1 MIDTVSIKNLKK
13 ISGKDTILD
22 IDEMTVKKGEIFTII
37 GPNGAGKS
45 TLLRITGLLES
56 FNQGEIQIFGHMIGS
71 KTDLYLRRK
80 ISFIFQSTVMYRMTV
95 FENIAIGLNFRQ
107 KDRKTI
113 KDKVNMWMEK
123 LGISHLSSR
132 KAAKIS
138 GGETARVSIARA
150 LVTEPEL
157 LLMDEPFSELDPLT
171 RGNLIYE
178 FKSLLS
184 GITTIFVTHVR
195 DEALIL
201 GDRLAFMEKGRILQ
215 QGTPYEV
222 FNHPVSE
229 HVADFVGVET
239 ILEGSIDEIK
249 DNLVTIKLPW
259 GESIKATGNMKKGE
273 KVKIFIR
280 PENVIIAH
288 EETDF
293 KSSLRNWYRGKITNL
308 TDTGFYYRVELD
320 CKFPLISYVTKQ
332 SVEEMNLK
340 KEKIVKA
347 CFKATSV
354 HIIKN

>member
-13 ISGKDTILD
+13 ISGTDIILD
-22 IDEMTVKKGEIFTII
+22 IDKITVKKSEICTII

-56 FNQGEIQIFGHMIGS
+56 FNQGEIQIFGNMIGS
-71 KTDLYLRRK
+71 KTDISLRRK
-80 ISFIFQSTVMYRMTV
+80 ISFIFQSPLMYGMTV
-95 FENIAIGLNFRQ
+95 FENIAIGLKFRQ
-107 KDRKTI
+107 TDRKTI

-123 LGISHLSSR
+123 LGIIHLSSR
-132 KAAKIS
+132 TATKIS
-138 GGETARVSIARA
+138 GGEAARVSIARA

-171 RGNLIYE
+171 RGDLIYE
-178 FKSLLS
+178 FEELLS

-201 GDRLAFMEKGRILQ
+201 GDRLVFMEKGRILQ

-222 FNHPVSE
+222 FNYPAGE
-229 HVADFVGVET
+229 KVADFVGVET
-239 ILEGSIDEIK
+239 ILEGSIEEVT
-249 DNLVTIKLPW
+249 DNLITVKLPC
-259 GESIKATGNMKKGE
+259 GEFIKATGNMKKGE

-280 PENVIIAH
+280 PEHVIIAP

-293 KSSLRNWYRGKITNL
+293 KSSLRNWYRGKITKL
-308 TDTGFYYRVELD
+308 TDTGFYYRIELD

-332 SVEEMNLK
+332 SVEEMNLRK
-340 KEKIVKA
+340 GKLVKTY
-347 CFKATSV
+347 FKATSV